1 MTPRFA
7 PSLALPLVALLAGPA
22 RSQTVGANF
31 AADYSFVDL
40 GHPSG
45 IPSPLAGVVFKP
57 GDTNTLWIGG
67 LANQPQA
74 QIYEIAVQRGALGH
88 IVALSG
94 TATPRATAPYID
106 GGLVFEP
113 TGDLLF
119 TGYSVN
125 TLGEFLPG
133 STTVNKT
140 VDLTAAGVAPS
151 VGGITIVPPGFAGAG
166 KFKILSFD
174 AYQWYDAQLTPD
186 GSGTYDVT
194 NVQLKATIGFGPEAA
209 VYVHRGNPDFSAD
222 SVLVCEYGMGSV
234 GAYRLDSNGDPI
246 PATRQIFLTGQSDG
260 PEGAVIDPETGDLL
274 ITTYSGAG
282 DRVLVV
288 RGFTLPFVYCTAKAN
303 SLGCL
308 PSIGYT
314 GLPRMSGPDNFYVNA
329 SNVYNRKLGLAFWG
343 LAGANT
349 PFHGGTLCVAS
360 PNRFGPPADSGGS
373 PPPVHDCTGSY
384 SLFFSQSFLTTH
396 GLTPGTA
403 GYVQFVMRDP
413 GFAPPD
419 GLALTDALR
428 FVVGN

>member
-7 PSLALPLVALLAGPA
+7 PSLAFPLVALLAGPA
-22 RSQTVGANF
+22 RSQTFGANF

-40 GHPSG
+40 GSPSG
-45 IPSPLAGVVFKP
+45 IPNLLGGVVFKP

-67 LANQPQA
+67 NATWSGGA
-74 QIYEIAVQRGALGH
+74 IYEISVQRDAPGH
-88 IVALSG
+88 IVAFSG
-94 TATPRATAPYID
+94 TATLRAAAPYID

-113 TGDLLF
+113 TGDLFF
-119 TGYSVN
+119 TGYPGN
-125 TLGEFLPG
+125 TMGEFLPG
-133 STTVNKT
+133 STIVNKT
-140 VDLTAAGVAPS
+140 VNLTPAGVAPS
-151 VGGITIVPPGFAGAG
+151 VGGITFVPPGFAGAG

-174 AYQWYDAQLTPD
+174 AHEWYEAQLTPD

-194 NVQLKATIGFGPEAA
+194 NVQLKATIGFGPEGA

-234 GAYRLDSNGDPI
+234 GAYNLDSNGDPI
-246 PATRQIFLTGQSDG
+246 PATRQNFLTSQPDG
-260 PEGAVIDPETGDLL
+260 PEGALIDPVTGDFIL
-274 ITTYSGAG
+274 TTYGGG

-288 RGFTLPFVYCTAKAN
+288 RGFTMPSVYCTAKTN
-303 SLGCL
+303 SLGCV

-314 GLPRMSGPDNFYVNA
+314 GLPRMSGPDDFHVNA
-329 SNVYNRKLGLAFWG
+329 SNVYNRKFGLAYWG
-343 LAGANT
+343 LANANT

-360 PNRFGPPADSGGS
+360 PQRFGPPSNSGGAA
-373 PPPVHDCTGSY
+373 PPVNDCSGSC
-384 SLFFSQSFLTTH
+384 SAFFSQSFLTTH

-419 GLALTDALR
+419 GVALTDALR